1 MTIAWLLAVS
11 LVAGM
16 LIGAVGIGGILLI
29 PALNILG
36 GLTIQESMATALF
49 TFIFTGV
56 LGTFLFQ
63 RRGSIDWGITVPLC
77 IGAAIFGFFGA
88 WANTKINAHGLSL
101 ILALI
106 IVFSGI
112 YTFFTKSREKLLIF
126 ENSPRAQLVL
136 LAAVGAVVGFG
147 SGLTGVGGPA
157 LSVPLMILF
166 GFPPLSTIGASQVV
180 QILAAVSGTAGNLR
194 FGSIN
199 YELAVICTIFEVVGV
214 VMGVRIVH
222 AMNAR
227 VLRTCVGVLCI
238 LVGAWLMIRTVL
250 GY

>member
-1 MTIAWLLAVS
+1 
-11 LVAGM
+11 
-16 LIGAVGIGGILLI
+16 
-29 PALNILG
+29 
-36 GLTIQESMATALF
+36 
-49 TFIFTGV
+49 
-56 LGTFLFQ
+56 
-63 RRGSIDWGITVPLC
+63 
-77 IGAAIFGFFGA
+77 
-88 WANTKINAHGLSL
+88 
-101 ILALI
+101 
-106 IVFSGI
+106 
-112 YTFFTKSREKLLIF
+112 
-126 ENSPRAQLVL
+126 
-136 LAAVGAVVGFG
+136 
-147 SGLTGVGGPA
+147 
-157 LSVPLMILF
+157 MILF